1 MIRVASPLL
10 PTPDGAYYHV
20 RVEGLMGEQEDFFL
34 TPGDL
39 ALLRKRQGAR
49 RAETTVPALYMGGWR
64 GFVLRLRRFFR
75 LYGE

>member
-1 MIRVASPLL
+1 
-10 PTPDGAYYHV
+10 
-20 RVEGLMGEQEDFFL
+20 MGEQEDFFL

-49 RAETTVPALYMGGWR
+49 RAETTVPALYAGGWR
-64 GFVLRLRRFFR
+64 GFVLRLRRLFR